1 MMNRIFNATSAPVS
15 GNNCEMTDED
25 EGCCVITAVGT
36 TLEGQE
42 EDRLAVR
49 ASNSSEFAVDYAAE
63 VVTSVDV
70 NVMQRAVLNCIA
82 DNYNDPVLS
91 GVCFQQILI
100 TLKR

>member
-1 MMNRIFNATSAPVS
+1 MMNRMFNTTSAPVS
-15 GNNCEMTDED
+15 GNDCEMVDED

-42 EDRLAVR
+42 EDRIAVR
-49 ASNSSEFAVDYAAE
+49 ASTSSELAMDYTAE

-91 GVCFQQILI
+91 GVYFQQIF